1 MNVNVFNVALALGW
15 ALILAGGCLIDL
27 GWGLWIAGLVLL
39 GVTLY
44 VARIVGVALPSPKQK
59 GDD

>member
-1 MNVNVFNVALALGW
+1 MNMNVFNAALALSW
-15 ALILAGGCLIDL
+15 VLILIGGCLIDL
-27 GWGLWIAGLVLL
+27 GLGIAISGAILL

-44 VARIVGVALPSPKQK
+44 VARIVGVALPGPKEK